1 MNQIFNTGMIKNSC
15 ILLLISI
22 CAIQATAQPVDRSK
36 PPVPGPSPVLN
47 VLDADTFTLSNGI
60 KVLVVENHKASK
72 VQVSYTIDRTPFPEG
87 KKAGLFEMLG
97 AMLKEGTAKKSK
109 AAFDEE
115 TDLIGAT
122 VTIGANGGYTSA
134 LTKYFE
140 HAVELFAE
148 ALMYPSFQAES
159 LEKNRAQFIQLL
171 KANEKNTSAI
181 SGRVVNALNFGI
193 THPYGEFATESTYA
207 NITLVDVKNAYK
219 KYFTP
224 DRGYLVFVG
233 DINAARARQL
243 AQTYF
248 GSWKG
253 SKLTLLSPTVPAI
266 RKKTEINIVDVPNA
280 VQTEITITHPISY
293 RKNSPD
299 YFSLLVANEILGGGA
314 QSRLFKN
321 LREAHGFTYGAY
333 STVQHDRFG
342 CGTFSASASVR
353 NEVADSAVQELIREL
368 QNIRQ
373 GKISD
378 EDLKDVKNSLSG
390 KFALSLEDPAKVGEF
405 ALDIAIEKLPRDFYR
420 NYLNRINAVTVEDIQ
435 NAAKKYF
442 QVDKAR
448 IILAGKAD
456 DFRSSLARLKIT
468 VVDFDKYA
476 KPVVVPGRH

>member
-1 MNQIFNTGMIKNSC
+1 MNQIFNNGIMNKICSF
-15 ILLLISI
+15 LLVSI
-22 CAIQATAQPVDRSK
+22 FAIQAAAQPIDRSR
-36 PPVPGPSPVLN
+36 PPVPGPAPVLN
-47 VLDADTFTLSNGI
+47 VLEADSFTLANGI
-60 KVLVVENHKASK
+60 KVLVVENHKAPK

-87 KKAGLFEMLG
+87 KKAGLFEILG
-97 AMLKEGTAKKSK
+97 AMLKEGTVKKSK
-109 AAFDEE
+109 SEFDEE

-122 VTIGANGGYTSA
+122 VTIDANGGHTSA

-140 HAVELFAE
+140 NAVELFAE
-148 ALMYPSFQAES
+148 ALMYPSFQLEA
-159 LEKNRAQFIQLL
+159 LEKNRAQLIQLL

-193 THPYGEFATESTYA
+193 AHPYGEFATEATYA
-207 NITLVDVKNAYK
+207 NITLEDVKNAYK

-233 DINAARARQL
+233 DINAERARQL
-243 AQTYF
+243 AQKYF
-248 GSWKG
+248 GGWKG
-253 SKLTLLSPTVPAI
+253 SKLTRLSPTVPAT
-266 RKKTEINIVDVPNA
+266 RKKSEINVVDVPNA

-299 YFSLLVANEILGGGA
+299 YFALLVANEILGGGA

-333 STVQHDRFG
+333 SSVQHDRFG
-342 CGTFSASASVR
+342 CGSFSATASVR

-373 GKISD
+373 GKISA

-390 KFALSLEDPAKVGEF
+390 KFALSLEDPARVGQF
-405 ALDIAIEKLPRDFYR
+405 ALDIAIEKLPPDFYR
-420 NYLNRINAVTVEDIQ
+420 NYLKRINAVTVEDIQ
-435 NAAKKYF
+435 NAARKYF

-448 IILAGKAD
+448 IIMTGKAD
-456 DFRSSLARLKIT
+456 DFRSSLARLGIT
-468 VVDFDKYA
+468 VIDFDKYA